1 MFAKLI
7 LLALCAHFI
16 HAQQNVTLP
25 PLAETTIVVSLI
37 KPNASS
43 AGNATPTLFNLN
55 WNIQLILL
63 SFKTDTKLLVNH
75 TDNSQGVQRILNS
88 HPVEAVIGESSSSA
102 AVSGAS
108 NFTTLVILISL
119 IVVACIAAAIIS
131 AIFIMKRRF
140 SSWRINSSKAGA
152 ETGEDAENGDAKC
165 TEVNEKEAEVKKEA
179 TVETTNEQA
188 PAETVEA
195 KQDAVVSGETPVVA
209 ELVEKT
215 QELTAQVVVEQV
227 EQPQASPSSES
238 PLIDEQPQTVVA
250 EPAVVVEAGV
260 EPAVVNTNT
269 QSSTSLIANVLSE
282 LSESVASK
290 LQTDPEKQPLNHE

>member
-1 MFAKLI
+1 M
-7 LLALCAHFI
+7 
-16 HAQQNVTLP
+16 
-25 PLAETTIVVSLI
+25 
-37 KPNASS
+37 
-43 AGNATPTLFNLN
+43 
-55 WNIQLILL
+55 
-63 SFKTDTKLLVNH
+63 NH

-165 TEVNEKEAEVKKEA
+165 TEVNEKEAEAKKEA

-188 PAETVEA
+188 PVETLEA

-209 ELVEKT
+209 EVVEKT
-215 QELTAQVVVEQV
+215 QELTTQVVVEQV

-238 PLIDEQPQTVVA
+238 PLIEEQPQPQTVVA
-250 EPAVVVEAGV
+250 EPAVVAEAGV
-260 EPAVVNTNT
+260 EPAAANTNT

>member
-7 LLALCAHFI
+7 LLALCANFI
-16 HAQQNVTLP
+16 HAQQNVTQP
-25 PLAETTIVVSLI
+25 PIPETTIAVSLI

-43 AGNATPTLFNLN
+43 AA
-55 WNIQLILL
+55 
-63 SFKTDTKLLVNH
+63 DTKLLVNH

-188 PAETVEA
+188 PVETVEA
-195 KQDAVVSGETPVVA
+195 KQDAVVSAEAPVVA
-209 ELVEKT
+209 EVVEKT
-215 QELTAQVVVEQV
+215 QELTTQVVVEQV

-238 PLIDEQPQTVVA
+238 PLIEEQPQAQTVVA
-250 EPAVVVEAGV
+250 EQPAVVVEAGV
-260 EPAVVNTNT
+260 EPAVVNANT

>member
-1 MFAKLI
+1 M
-7 LLALCAHFI
+7 
-16 HAQQNVTLP
+16 
-25 PLAETTIVVSLI
+25 
-37 KPNASS
+37 
-43 AGNATPTLFNLN
+43 
-55 WNIQLILL
+55 
-63 SFKTDTKLLVNH
+63 NH

-152 ETGEDAENGDAKC
+152 ETNEDAENGDAKC
-165 TEVNEKEAEVKKEA
+165 TEVNEKEA
-179 TVETTNEQA
+179 TVETTNEQT

-195 KQDAVVSGETPVVA
+195 KQDAVVSGETPAVA
-209 ELVEKT
+209 EVVEKS
-215 QELTAQVVVEQV
+215 QELTTQVVVEQV

-238 PLIDEQPQTVVA
+238 PLIEEQSQAQTVVVA
-250 EPAVVVEAGV
+250 EQNTVVAIETGV
-260 EPAVVNTNT
+260 EPAVVVNANT

-290 LQTDPEKQPLNHE
+290 LQTDPEKQPLNQE